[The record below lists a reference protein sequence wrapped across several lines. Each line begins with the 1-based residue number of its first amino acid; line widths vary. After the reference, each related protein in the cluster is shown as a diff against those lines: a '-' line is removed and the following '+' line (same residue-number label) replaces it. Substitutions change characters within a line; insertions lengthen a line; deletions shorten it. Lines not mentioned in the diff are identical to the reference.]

1 MLEVCNYSQGMDT
14 LSNPVNNNSMK
25 HPSANLEVFEFN
37 IGKAQSLRCASSATA
52 ISCGECETCLL
63 SDRMKNAKEFFPK
76 LGSHSK
82 KRFMLGLMRRFH
94 SVDLLHQMVSLLQP
108 LSCKDFT
115 YSRSRAAPSLDTDMT
130 TFSSDRAM
138 DLMEV
143 EQFITGTWMWFQ
155 KANYWTKAN
164 FALSLLQ
171 LCEISLLHTL
181 SSQARTLLIS
191 EEKATTV
198 TPEEDYVETASIPES
213 EYSFHSEEHADLQVL
228 SIVSPHYGKPK
239 LHPITGDKLLLDDV
253 IENDDSGTDSES
265 ELSSVDPACMVIPTS
280 SKAFS
285 GVARHKDFIRS
296 LPVHLAKY
304 ILKLLDKT
312 SLSHALLVSQNWRAL
327 VLEVHDE
334 ERINQLLEEDVMLM
348 QGAAAQGVNHQYA
361 KDIDVPVPN
370 LFPGTRT
377 VKLTDDEVISPT
389 YLQEVNFTNAYSGV
403 STRNVIMEERNVYC
417 GTYNVMVLSMVED
430 HHRVIH
436 TDGGQN
442 IAIGSKDRKIR
453 FIDRDSGNE
462 LPLVISGHA
471 GSIRCVHICTERGI
485 VLSGSYDTSIRMWS
499 VETGTCK
506 KIFRGHR
513 DTILTILVLDD
524 YLASGSKD
532 NSCKIWN
539 MQTGKC
545 QRTFKHKAPV
555 WAVAVS
561 QELCITGCEQ
571 GKVKVWD
578 IKSGDLIKVLARHH
592 AQITS
597 IKFDRWHIIT
607 GSKDGYALVWS
618 SQGEHARCLN
628 ALRHPKPVLCL
639 EFQYLRVITGSAD
652 GRLRIWNMI
661 SGQCCRI
668 MRGNSASDPIQSII
682 AIDDRITLNT
692 SKNLIELRFESVT
705 WDYTLENDKIPSA
718 VKYSSYSDAPIRP
731 QPYPY
736 IRAQRMKRAGASN
749 TKIIHHDP
757 KKREI
762 RPPNILQMNL
772 YAKQIPHSAKC
783 LSQKSLESAR
793 FIQSA
798 APESGYESGPSPPA
812 LDHRPSS
819 DKQTV
824 SSNKSFPTKPLTS
837 KPPRPSTFKSA
848 TSIQSVVIADPLC
861 KHYDDDDDDDVH
873 APVLMKRR
881 VSWAFDQSIFPKT
894 KDISLSETKALL
906 RSQMRMKA
914 ESVVPPDFIY
924 LTVNAIQNSMQS
936 SETTNNTKKNIR
948 AMVSG
953 LDGFKRPSSS
963 PSKIDPR
970 TKVPVDELGLEK
982 FHPKSVE
989 AESLS
994 EFSDTKSFKSLKSS
1008 KAKESDQAP
1017 GPNRERYATPCEIKP
1032 TKTKIRMSLHPKK
1045 VKTTVPVGRSI
1056 RPVSAAAHRQDAVEV
1071 DMTGR
1076 PVTAP
1081 TIRRP
1086 DTAISDVPSTIA
1098 SALPGVVP
1106 QHKKQPAGISS
1117 SMHDVNLVPMKMYP
1131 KDMKEKLSAL
1141 IQEKRRAKSET
1152 VLRSASDTAIG
1163 KVSQYNDP
1171 MRSHVKFELRTYEQE
1186 KEFINNIE
1194 QMYIEKQQND
1204 EEMLEKKKRAAW
1216 LAKASS
1222 RPSTVYPSQRSGGA
1236 PGSAAVRPNTVHGS
1250 KPNR

>member
-1 MLEVCNYSQGMDT
+1 MLEVCNLNSGMDS
-14 LSNPVNNNSMK
+14 LPNLVNNSMK
-25 HPSANLEVFEFN
+25 HPSASLEVFEFN
-37 IGKAQSLRCASSATA
+37 IGKAPSLRCASSQQA

-76 LGSHSK
+76 MGDHSR

-143 EQFITGTWMWFQ
+143 ERFITGTWMWFQ
-155 KANYWTKAN
+155 KAMYWTKAN

-171 LCEISLLHTL
+171 LCDSSLLHTL
-181 SSQARTLLIS
+181 SSQARTLLIT
-191 EEKATTV
+191 EEKATSIAA
-198 TPEEDYVETASIPES
+198 EADYVESASIPDT
-213 EYSFHSEEHADLQVL
+213 EYSFHSEEHADIHIH
-228 SIVSPHYGKPK
+228 SMVSPHYSKPTT
-239 LHPITGDKLLLDDV
+239 HPITGNKLFLDDV

-285 GVARHKDFIRS
+285 GVARHKDFIRC

-377 VKLTDDEVISPT
+377 VITTDEEVISPT
-389 YLQEVNFTNAYSGV
+389 YLQEVNFSNAYSGV

-417 GTYNVMVLSMVED
+417 GTYNVMVLSMTED

-442 IAIGSKDRKIR
+442 ISIGSKDRKIR
-453 FIDRDSGNE
+453 FIDRDSGND

-471 GSIRCVHICTERGI
+471 GSIRCVHICTDRGI

-499 VETGTCK
+499 AETGTCK
-506 KIFRGHR
+506 RIFRGHR

-555 WAVAVS
+555 WAVAIS
-561 QELCITGCEQ
+561 HELCITGCEQ

-578 IKSGDLIKVLARHH
+578 IKSGDLVKVLARHH
-592 AQITS
+592 GQITS

-618 SQGEHARCLN
+618 AQGEYARCLN
-628 ALRHPKPVLCL
+628 ALRHPKSVLCL

-661 SGQCCRI
+661 TGQCCRI

-692 SKNLIELRFESVT
+692 SKNLIELRFENVE

-757 KKREI
+757 KKKSRK
-762 RPPNILQMNL
+762 PPNILQMNL

-793 FIQSA
+793 LIQSA
-798 APESGYESGPSPPA
+798 APESGYESGPSPTA
-812 LDHRPSS
+812 MEHRPSS
-819 DKQTV
+819 DKYTV
-824 SSNKSFPTKPLTS
+824 SSSRSFPTKPP
-837 KPPRPSTFKSA
+837 KAPRPSTFKSA
-848 TSIQSVVIADPLC
+848 TSQPSVVIADPLC
-861 KHYDDDDDDDVH
+861 KHYDDDDDDVH
-873 APVLMKRR
+873 EPMSLKRR
-881 VSWAFDQSIFPKT
+881 VSWAFDQSVFPKT

-914 ESVVPPDFIY
+914 ESIVPPDFIY
-924 LTVNAIQNSMQS
+924 LTVNAIQSSMQS
-936 SETTNNTKKNIR
+936 SETATNTKKNVR

-970 TKVPVDELGLEK
+970 TKVPVDELGIDK
-982 FHPKSVE
+982 FKHKTEEVE
-989 AESLS
+989 TIS

-1008 KAKESDQAP
+1008 KAKESEQLP
-1017 GPNRERYATPCEIKP
+1017 GRDRERYATPCEIKP

-1045 VKTTVPVGRSI
+1045 VKTTVPIGRSI
-1056 RPVSAAAHRQDAVEV
+1056 RPVSAAAHRQEQREEDT
-1071 DMTGR
+1071 TGR

-1081 TIRRP
+1081 TLRRP

-1098 SALPGVVP
+1098 SALPGVIPP
-1106 QHKKQPAGISS
+1106 QKKQPMGISS

-1152 VLRSASDTAIG
+1152 MLRSASDTAIG

-1186 KEFINNIE
+1186 KEFISNIE
-1194 QMYIEKQQND
+1194 TMYIEKQQRD
-1204 EEMLEKKKRAAW
+1204 EELMEKKKRAAW
-1216 LAKASS
+1216 LAKAAS
-1222 RPSTVYPSQRSGGA
+1222 RPSTVIPNQRSGAA
-1236 PGSAAVRPNTVHGS
+1236 PGSARPNTVHGT